1 MNEHDLREEY
11 NRLRDNGTLA
21 NMLGAV
27 CVNCGEKDN
36 IEYHHIVPLHLGGT
50 NRLSNIVPLCNRCHK
65 VAHNGRHIKEFRN
78 GKINGGR
85 NSNVSDR
92 VAFKALDK
100 WADGQIGNRKC
111 SEMMK
116 IAQHTV
122 IASVQYKKWCA
133 VRGYKKVRNTLDI
146 AATNSRRPFNERLVV
161 GQIEMPDSSIRLIYF
176 HDTGLNDN
184 VVYARREGGSYRFSD
199 IKTMNVDRRI
209 PEFKAIGQDLD
220 GQFRFA

>member
-11 NRLRDNGTLA
+11 NCLRDNGTLA

-50 NRLSNIVPLCNRCHK
+50 NRMSNIVPMCNRCHK
-65 VAHNGRHIKEFRN
+65 AAHNGRHMLEYRN
-78 GKINGGR
+78 ERSGGR
-85 NSNVSDR
+85 HSNISDR
-92 VAFKALDK
+92 AAFKILDK

-133 VRGYKKVRNTLDI
+133 ARGYKKVRNTLDI
-146 AATNSRRPFNERLVV
+146 AATNSRKPFNERLVV

-184 VVYARREGGSYRFSD
+184 VIYARREGGSYSFSD
-199 IKTMNVDRRI
+199 IKTMNVDGRI
-209 PEFKAIGQDLD
+209 PEFKAIGQDFD